1 MDSRPPINEKGSIV
15 IIACRVMV
23 PELEKARDQDSGVE
37 IRYLDQGLHRTPDKM
52 ADLIQPQIDE
62 TAQYAV
68 RIVLGYGLCSNG
80 IVGVTARQ
88 QGLLIPSCHDCI
100 AFFLGSPEAYGKA
113 FEERPGTY
121 YLTPGWVSERK
132 DPLGIVEDDYTHRVG
147 REMAVWAMK
156 EELKHYTHIAL
167 INTGIGD
174 LGPLRERAMENAH
187 FFKKKYKEVQGNLT
201 YFRKLIHGPYEEEDF
216 FFIHPGQK
224 VAQELFLAQ

>member
-1 MDSRPPINEKGSIV
+1 MDNRTLINEEGSIV
-15 IIACRVMV
+15 IVACRVME

-37 IRYLDQGLHRTPDKM
+37 IRYLDQGLHRPPEKM

-62 TAQYAV
+62 AAQNAA

-80 IVGVTARQ
+80 IVGVKAGR

-132 DPLGIVEDDYTHRVG
+132 DPLGIVEDDYTARVG

-156 EELKHYTHIAL
+156 EELKHYTHISL

-174 LGPLRERAMENAH
+174 LEPLRERAMENAR
-187 FFKKKYKEVQGNLT
+187 FFEKKYKEVQGNLT
-201 YFRKLIHGPYEEEDF
+201 YFRKLIYGPYEDDDF
-216 FFIHPGQK
+216 FVIEPGQK
-224 VAQELFLAQ
+224 IAQEVFLTQ

>member
-1 MDSRPPINEKGSIV
+1 MDSQTPSNEEGPIV
-15 IIACRVMV
+15 IVACRVMK
-23 PELEKARDQDSGVE
+23 PELEKARDQDSRVE

-52 ADLIQPQIDE
+52 ADLIQPQVDE
-62 TAQYAV
+62 AAQNAA

-80 IVGVTARQ
+80 IVGVKARR

-132 DPLGIVEDDYTHRVG
+132 DPLGIVEDDYTARVG

-156 EELKHYTHIAL
+156 EELKHYTHISL

-174 LGPLRERAMENAH
+174 LEPLRKRAMENAR
-187 FFKKKYKEVQGNLT
+187 FFDKKYKEVKGNLT
-201 YFRKLIHGPYEEEDF
+201 YFRKLIYGPYEDDF
-216 FFIHPGQK
+216 FFIDPGQK
-224 VAQELFLAQ
+224 IAQEVFLAQ

>member
-1 MDSRPPINEKGSIV
+1 MDNRTLINEEGSIV
-15 IIACRVMV
+15 IVACRVME

-37 IRYLDQGLHRTPDKM
+37 IRYLDQGLHRTPEKM

-62 TAQYAV
+62 AAQNAA

-80 IVGVTARQ
+80 IVGVKAGR

-132 DPLGIVEDDYTHRVG
+132 DPLGIVEDDYTARVG

-156 EELKHYTHIAL
+156 EELKHYTHISL

-174 LGPLRERAMENAH
+174 LEPLRERAMENAR
-187 FFKKKYKEVQGNLT
+187 FFEKKYKEVQGNLT
-201 YFRKLIHGPYEEEDF
+201 YFRKLIYGPYEDDDF
-216 FFIHPGQK
+216 FVIEPGQK
-224 VAQELFLAQ
+224 IAQEVFIDL

>member
-1 MDSRPPINEKGSIV
+1 MDNRTLINEEGSIV
-15 IIACRVMV
+15 IVACRVME

-37 IRYLDQGLHRTPDKM
+37 IRYLDQGLNRTPEKM

-62 TAQYAV
+62 AAQNAA

-80 IVGVTARQ
+80 IVGVKAGR

-132 DPLGIVEDDYTHRVG
+132 DPLGIVEDDYTARVG

-156 EELKHYTHIAL
+156 EELKHYTHISL

-174 LGPLRERAMENAH
+174 LEPLRERAMENAR
-187 FFKKKYKEVQGNLT
+187 FFEKKYKEVQGNLT
-201 YFRKLIHGPYEEEDF
+201 YFRKLIYGPYEDDDF
-216 FFIHPGQK
+216 FVIEPGQK
-224 VAQELFLAQ
+224 IAQEVFLTQ

>member
-1 MDSRPPINEKGSIV
+1 MDNRTLSNEKGPIV
-15 IIACRVMV
+15 IVACRVME
-23 PELEKARDQDSGVE
+23 PELEKARDQDSRVE
-37 IRYLDQGLHRTPDKM
+37 IRYLDQGLHRTPEKM
-52 ADLIQPQIDE
+52 AGLIQPQVDE
-62 TAQYAV
+62 AAQNAV

-80 IVGVTARQ
+80 IVGVKAGP

-100 AFFLGSPEAYGKA
+100 AFFLGSPGAYGKA

-132 DPLGIVEDDYTHRVG
+132 DPLGIVEDDYTARVG
-147 REMAVWAMK
+147 REMAVWAME

-167 INTGIGD
+167 INTDIGD

-201 YFRKLIHGPYEEEDF
+201 FFRKLIHGPYEDDF
-216 FFIHPGQK
+216 FFIDPGQK